1 MVSLSKDQLK
11 KFSNELLIK
20 LALSEKVDLES
31 RIMCYEE
38 LTRRRELDKKDPKKH
53 FLTHSSNSHL
63 IEIAKRNA
71 LKNPNVARLCYE
83 ELNFRNKIDEIK
95 DMLNIEIAL
104 DKLDKILGDEI

>member
-38 LTRRRELDKKDPKKH
+38 ITRRSELDKKDPKKH
-53 FLTHSSNSHL
+53 FLTHSNNSHL

-83 ELNFRNKIDEIK
+83 ELNFRNKIEEIK